1 MSQYP
6 SFVQQIN
13 HASRDSRGKLSV
25 CWRDDGRTMLQVY
38 VTPASFDVERDL
50 WLLLGLRGEL
60 EVELRGEAD
69 GTVTLLGVRVAG
81 EFAA

>member
-1 MSQYP
+1 VTYP
-6 SFVQQIN
+6 SFTQSIN
-13 HASRDSRGKLSV
+13 HATRDSRGKLSV
-25 CWRDDGRTMLQVY
+25 CWRDDGRVMLQVY
-38 VTPASFDVERDL
+38 VTPRNVYVERDL

>member
-1 MSQYP
+1 MTYQ

-13 HASRDSRGKLSV
+13 HATRDSRGKLAV
-25 CWRDDGRTMLQVY
+25 CWRDDGRVMLQVY
-38 VTPASFDVERDL
+38 VTPASADVERDL